1 MNIPVIY
8 EDDLLS
14 VFDKPSGLLTI
25 PAPGGREKD
34 LTGLLNSQNIKEK
47 LPFRFHPCHRLD
59 RETSGLIIYAKG
71 KSTQKKIMDMFRD
84 RMVKKT
90 YLAVLH
96 GYPGTVSGT
105 IRGEIEGRPAVT
117 SYEVLFKHPAF
128 SVVRAYPETGR
139 TNQLRIHF
147 TRAGNPIVGES
158 RFIFRR
164 DFVLRAKRVLLHAA
178 ELEFRHPCSGEQ
190 LSLRAPLPQDMRNF
204 FLKHG
209 VDPEQFAAVSG
220 TRSQGK
226 QGGG

>member
-1 MNIPVIY
+1 MNIPAIY
-8 EDDLLS
+8 EDDFLS
-14 VFDKPSGLLTI
+14 VFDKPAGLLTI

-34 LTGLLNSQNIKEK
+34 LTGILNSQNIKER

-96 GYPGTVSGT
+96 GCPAEERGT
-105 IRGEIEGRPAVT
+105 IRGGIEGRPAVT
-117 SYEVLFKHPAF
+117 SYEVLFRHPPF
-128 SVVRAYPETGR
+128 TVVRAYPETGR

-147 TRAGNPIVGES
+147 TRMGNPIVGES

-164 DFVLRAKRVLLHAA
+164 DFALRAKRVLLHAS
-178 ELEFRHPCSGEQ
+178 ELEFRHPYSGKQ

-204 FLKHG
+204 FMKHG
-209 VDPEQFAAVSG
+209 VDPERLAAGSL
-220 TRSQGK
+220 TRPMIN
-226 QGGG
+226 